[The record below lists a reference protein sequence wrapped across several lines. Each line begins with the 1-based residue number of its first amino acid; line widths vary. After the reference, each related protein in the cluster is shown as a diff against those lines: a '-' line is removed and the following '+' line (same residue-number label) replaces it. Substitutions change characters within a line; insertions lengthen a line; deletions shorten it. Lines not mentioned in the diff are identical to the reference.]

1 MGRQNYMTVTV
12 ADTIQDMFNEFVAI
26 KGITKTAALNDV
38 VEMYMIAKDED
49 LYLEL
54 KKKYLNVES
63 VKNMIAD
70 RDSQA
75 DDSVPEFLFMKLGI
89 SSTVEDDELDGE
101 QTVRVYMDDEKN
113 RGFTWFSTQSLFYGM
128 SQERVKHYNNQI
140 AAGKKVKILF
150 AVNNENYDNDI
161 AFSADVLEVFS
172 AKLPVECPSEGLPIE
187 FDGEKARI
195 WIKLANIQDETKIN
209 ASMMQ
214 ITSTGRDLKQTISN
228 SQYHF
233 GYVSFKKQQ

>member
-1 MGRQNYMTVTV
+1 MGRQNYMTITV

-54 KKKYLNVES
+54 KKKYLNVEG

-75 DDSVPEFLFMKLGI
+75 DGSIPEFLFMKLGV
-89 SSTVEDDELDGE
+89 SSTADGDELDGE
-101 QTVRVYMDDEKN
+101 DTIRIYINDQRN

-128 SQERVKHYNNQI
+128 SQDRVKHYNLQI

-150 AVNNENYDNDI
+150 AVNNENFDNDI
-161 AFSADVLEVFS
+161 AFSADVLEIYS
-172 AKLPVECPSEGLPIE
+172 AKLPVECPEEGLPAE

-195 WIKLANIQDETKIN
+195 WIKIANIHDETQIN
-209 ASMMQ
+209 ASMLR

-233 GYVSFKKQQ
+233 GYVSFKQ

>member
-63 VKNMIAD
+63 VRNMIAD
-70 RDSQA
+70 RDRQA

-89 SSTVEDDELDGE
+89 SSTVEGDELDGE

-128 SQERVKHYNNQI
+128 SQDRVKHYNNQI

-150 AVNNENYDNDI
+150 AVNNENFNNDI
-161 AFSADVLEVFS
+161 AFSADVLQVFS
-172 AKLPVECPSEGLPIE
+172 AKSPVECPEEGLPVE
-187 FDGEKARI
+187 FDDEKARI
-195 WIKLANIQDETKIN
+195 WIKIANIHEESKIN
-209 ASMMQ
+209 ASMLR

-233 GYVSFKKQQ
+233 GYVSFKK

>member
-1 MGRQNYMTVTV
+1 MGRQNYMTVSV
-12 ADTIQDMFNEFVAI
+12 ADTIQDMFNEFVTV

-38 VEMYMIAKDED
+38 VEMYMLAKDEE
-49 LYLEL
+49 LYLKL
-54 KKKYLNVES
+54 KKKYLNVEG

-75 DDSVPEFLFMKLGI
+75 DESIPEYLFMKLGA
-89 SSTVEDDELDGE
+89 SSTAEGDELDGE
-101 QTVRVYMDDEKN
+101 ETIRIYMNDERN

-128 SQERVKHYNNQI
+128 SQDRVKHYNLQI

-161 AFSADVLEVFS
+161 AFSADVLEIAS
-172 AKLPVECPSEGLPIE
+172 AKLPVECPENGVPIE
-187 FDGEKARI
+187 FDGGEKARI
-195 WIKLANIQDETKIN
+195 WVKMTNIQEETQIN
-209 ASMMQ
+209 ASMLQ

-233 GYVSFKKQQ
+233 GYVSFKR

>member
-1 MGRQNYMTVTV
+1 MGRQNYMTITV

-63 VKNMIAD
+63 VRNMIAD
-70 RDSQA
+70 RDRQA
-75 DDSVPEFLFMKLGI
+75 DDSVSEFLFMKLGI
-89 SSTVEDDELDGE
+89 SSTVEGDELDGE

-128 SQERVKHYNNQI
+128 SQDRVKHYNNQI
-140 AAGKKVKILF
+140 AAGKKVKIFF
-150 AVNNENYDNDI
+150 AVNNENFNNDI
-161 AFSADVLEVFS
+161 AFSADVLQVFS
-172 AKLPVECPSEGLPIE
+172 AKSPVECPEGGLPVE

-195 WIKLANIQDETKIN
+195 WIKIANIHKESKIN
-209 ASMMQ
+209 ASMLR

-233 GYVSFKKQQ
+233 GYVSFKK

>member
-1 MGRQNYMTVTV
+1 MGRQNYMTITV
-12 ADTIQDMFNEFVAI
+12 ADTIQDMFNEFVAT

-38 VEMYMIAKDED
+38 VEMYMLAKDED
-49 LYLEL
+49 LYFKL
-54 KKKYLNVES
+54 KKKYLNVEG

-75 DDSVPEFLFMKLGI
+75 DDSIPEYLFMKLGI
-89 SSTVEDDELDGE
+89 SETVEGDGIDGE
-101 QTVRVYMDDEKN
+101 ETVRVYMDDEKN

-128 SQERVKHYNNQI
+128 SQDRVKHYNNQI
-140 AAGKKVKILF
+140 MAGKKVKILF

-161 AFSADVLEVFS
+161 AFCGDVLEVFS
-172 AKLPVECPSEGLPIE
+172 AKLPVECPEDGLPVE

-195 WIKLANIQDETKIN
+195 WIKLTNIHEETEIN

-214 ITSTGRDLKQTISN
+214 ITSTGRDLKQTITN

-233 GYVSFKKQQ
+233 GYISFKK

>member
-1 MGRQNYMTVTV
+1 MGRQNYMTITV
-12 ADTIQDMFNEFVAI
+12 ADTVQDMFNEFVAS

-38 VEMYMIAKDED
+38 VEMYMIAKDEE

-70 RDSQA
+70 RDCQA
-75 DDSVPEFLFMKLGI
+75 DISIPEFLFMKLGVA
-89 SSTVEDDELDGE
+89 TTADGDELDGE
-101 QTVRVYMDDEKN
+101 QTVRLYQNDEKN

-128 SQERVKHYNNQI
+128 SQERVKHYNSQI
-140 AAGKKVKILF
+140 DAGKKVKILF
-150 AVNNENYDNDI
+150 AVNNENFNNDI
-161 AFSADVLEVFS
+161 AFSADVLKVVS
-172 AKLPVECPSEGLPIE
+172 AKSPVECPEGGLPIE

-195 WIKLANIQDETKIN
+195 WIKLADIHEETEIN

-214 ITSTGRDLKQTISN
+214 ITSTKRDLKQTISN

-233 GYVSFKKQQ
+233 GYVSFKG

>member
-1 MGRQNYMTVTV
+1 MGRQNYMTITV
-12 ADTIQDMFNEFVAI
+12 ADTIQDMFNEFVTI

-38 VEMYMIAKDED
+38 VEMYMLAKDEE
-49 LYLEL
+49 LYLNL
-54 KKKYLNVES
+54 KKKYLNVEG

-70 RDSQA
+70 RDSKA
-75 DDSVPEFLFMKLGI
+75 DDSIPEYLFMKLGVAT
-89 SSTVEDDELDGE
+89 TVDGDELDGE
-101 QTVRVYMDDEKN
+101 ETIRVYMDDAMN
-113 RGFTWFSTQSLFYGM
+113 RGFSWFSTQSLFYGM
-128 SQERVKHYNNQI
+128 SQERVKHYNKKI
-140 AAGKKVKILF
+140 SEGKKVRILF

-161 AFSADVLEVFS
+161 AFSADVLQIFS
-172 AKLPVECPSEGLPIE
+172 AKLPVACPEDALPVE

-195 WIKLANIQDETKIN
+195 WIKLANIQEETQIN

-233 GYVSFKKQQ
+233 GYVSFKE

>member
-1 MGRQNYMTVTV
+1 MGRQNYMTITV
-12 ADTIQDMFNEFVAI
+12 ADTIQDMFNEFVTI

-38 VEMYMIAKDED
+38 VEMYMLAKDEE
-49 LYLEL
+49 LYLNL
-54 KKKYLNVES
+54 KKKYLNVEG

-70 RDSQA
+70 RDSKI
-75 DDSVPEFLFMKLGI
+75 DDSIPEYLFMKLGI
-89 SSTVEDDELDGE
+89 SATNEGDELDGE
-101 QTVRVYMDDEKN
+101 ETVRVYMNDEKI

-128 SQERVKHYNNQI
+128 SQDRVKYYNNQI

-150 AVNNENYDNDI
+150 AVNNENFDNDI

-172 AKLPVECPSEGLPIE
+172 AKLPVECPEEGLPVE

-195 WIKLANIQDETKIN
+195 WIKLVNIQDETKIN

-233 GYVSFKKQQ
+233 GYVSFKE

>member
-1 MGRQNYMTVTV
+1 MGRQNYMTITV

-54 KKKYLNVES
+54 KKKYLNVEG

-75 DDSVPEFLFMKLGI
+75 DGSIPEFLFMKLGV
-89 SSTVEDDELDGE
+89 SSTADGDELDGE
-101 QTVRVYMDDEKN
+101 DTIRIYINDQRN

-128 SQERVKHYNNQI
+128 SQDRVKHYNLQI

-150 AVNNENYDNDI
+150 AVNNENFDNDI
-161 AFSADVLEVFS
+161 AFSADVLEIYS
-172 AKLPVECPSEGLPIE
+172 AKLPVECPEEGFPAA

-195 WIKLANIQDETKIN
+195 WIKIANIHDETEIN
-209 ASMMQ
+209 ASMLR

-233 GYVSFKKQQ
+233 GYVSFKQ

>member
-63 VKNMIAD
+63 VRNMIAD
-70 RDSQA
+70 RDRQA

-89 SSTVEDDELDGE
+89 SSTVEGDELDGE

-113 RGFTWFSTQSLFYGM
+113 RGFSWFSTQSLFYGM
-128 SQERVKHYNNQI
+128 SQDRVKHYNNQI

-150 AVNNENYDNDI
+150 AVNNENFNNDI
-161 AFSADVLEVFS
+161 AFSADVLQVFS
-172 AKLPVECPSEGLPIE
+172 AKSPVECPEEGLPVE
-187 FDGEKARI
+187 FDDEKARI
-195 WIKLANIQDETKIN
+195 WIKIANIHEESKIN
-209 ASMMQ
+209 ASMLR

-233 GYVSFKKQQ
+233 GYVSFKK